1 MNKFVNFLSVIV
13 LIPAAFLAFAIKH
26 ELEFWP
32 EKNAAHIPF
41 QTQIYTGVFAFIL
54 LINLFRI
61 YQKWSVIRA
70 FWKIDSFIIKVPV
83 EKSWYTSK
91 SVSNWL
97 EALFAIAFGYF
108 FAQNAELTRNLGLA
122 LLLFGLENIFYIL
135 WVRSKNLYAVAV
147 NKKALILLDRQLSG
161 YYFHGLRKMEK
172 DFDQIYFEYMT
183 DLQLKFPLKS
193 LSKENQKLVI
203 EKVLE
208 NINHDKVY
216 VDQDLV

>member
-13 LIPAAFLAFAIKH
+13 LVPAALLAFMIKE

-32 EKNAAHIPF
+32 EKSAAHIPYKNEIF
-41 QTQIYTGVFAFIL
+41 TAVFAFIL

-61 YQKWSVIRA
+61 YQKWSVLRA
-70 FWKIDSFIIKVPV
+70 FWKIDNFLVKVPV

-91 SVSNWL
+91 SISNWL
-97 EALFAIAFGYF
+97 EALFAIAFGLF
-108 FAQNAELTRNLGLA
+108 FIQNEEFTRNLGLL
-122 LLLFGLENIFYIL
+122 LLLFGLENIIYVL
-135 WVRSKNLYAVAV
+135 SVRSKKMYAVAV

-172 DFDQIYFEYMT
+172 DFDQIYFEYM
-183 DLQLKFPLKS
+183 DGLQLKFPLKS
-193 LSKENQKLVI
+193 LSKEDQKAVVS
-203 EKVLE
+203 KVLE
-208 NINHDKVY
+208 NINQDKVY